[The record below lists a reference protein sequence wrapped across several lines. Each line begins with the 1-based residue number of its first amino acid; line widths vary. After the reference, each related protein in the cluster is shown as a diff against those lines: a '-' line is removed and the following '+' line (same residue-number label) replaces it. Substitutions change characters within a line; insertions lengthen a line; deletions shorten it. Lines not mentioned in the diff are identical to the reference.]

1 MPQVK
6 CEYCGAFIEETA
18 DKCPNC
24 GAVNANF
31 KRIVS
36 DTPRTIEELQDWY
49 RARNLPDENIT
60 RFFIG
65 KDIKEPKAFGIYKD
79 GSNYIVY
86 KNKADGSRAV
96 RYQGTDEAYA
106 VNEIYLKLKS
116 EILKQKSRSSRNIS
130 PEQITGSGL
139 KNIAI
144 FAPIVFIIGSIIT
157 LIGSITP
164 ASLIIIE
171 FILFIIGMFIFR
183 RRPVLYVMVAMIV
196 MTVSIAS
203 YSIGAR
209 SAHRYDGY
217 YFNGGNYYYRQGDDV
232 YYYDND
238 WYYYDSYDDFAEYNP
253 DATFVSDEYSNN
265 ENYSDFSDTYYYEDF
280 DNSSSSSSSDWS
292 SDSDYDWD
300 SGSDWDS
307 GGSDWDSDW

>member
-130 PEQITGSGL
+130 PEQSTGSGL

-171 FILFIIGMFIFR
+171 FILFIIGMFIFH

-253 DATFVSDEYSNN
+253 DATFVSDEYNNN